1 MASSSLWQ
9 RFHQNFLRYDNLDFS
24 IDISRMKFPDDFVEK
39 MRPKIDNSRYR
50 NSICLSSR

>member
-1 MASSSLWQ
+1 MASSSLGQ
-9 RFHQNFLRYDNLDFS
+9 RFQQNSLRYDNLDFS

-39 MRPKIDNSRYR
+39 MRRKIDNSRYR